1 MQYVGTKKGLLSMI
15 TPSTLWLV
23 VFFHNLVMHSNGWQ
37 CICQV
42 LSLLSCSYKHPFGFT
57 RVERHVILF
66 SPFDQFMNT
75 IL

>member
-1 MQYVGTKKGLLSMI
+1 MVVVDDYTKYFVASG
-15 TPSTLWLV
+15 
-23 VFFHNLVMHSNGWQ
+23 FFHNLVMHSNGWQ

-42 LSLLSCSYKHPFGFT
+42 LSPLSCSYKHPFGFT

-75 IL
+75 IE